1 MQTDIQPDIQPN
13 IEYDIQE
20 PCVKSFTV
28 YSKTNCK
35 YCVLVKSLLDENKI
49 PFIEINCD
57 KYLTQ
62 DKQYFLNFI
71 KEKVGRY
78 FKTFP
83 MVFCDGKFIGGFVE
97 TDRLI
102 MDFDES
108 VEF

>member
-1 MQTDIQPDIQPN
+1 MN
-13 IEYDIQE
+13 IEE
-20 PCVKSFTV
+20 PSDKSFTI

-57 KYLTQ
+57 YYL
-62 DKQYFLNFI
+62 DENKQIFLNFI
-71 KEKVGRY
+71 KERAGREY
-78 FKTFP
+78 KTFP

-102 MDFDES
+102 MDFDEP

>member
-1 MQTDIQPDIQPN
+1 MQ
-13 IEYDIQE
+13 IEE
-20 PCVKSFTV
+20 PSDKCFTV

-49 PFIEINCD
+49 PYNEINCD
-57 KYLTQ
+57 NYLGE
-62 DKQYFLNFI
+62 DKSYFLNFI
-71 KEKVGRY
+71 KEKAGRDY
-78 FKTFP
+78 KTFP
-83 MVFCDGKFIGGFVE
+83 MVFCDGKFVGGFVE

>member
-1 MQTDIQPDIQPN
+1 MQ
-13 IEYDIQE
+13 IEE
-20 PCVKSFTV
+20 PSDKSFTV

-49 PFIEINCD
+49 PFNEINCD
-57 KYLTQ
+57 NYLAE
-62 DKQYFLNFI
+62 DKLYFLNFI
-71 KEKVGRY
+71 KEKANRD

-83 MVFCDGKFIGGFVE
+83 MVFCDGKFVGGFVE

-102 MDFDES
+102 MDFDEA

>member
-1 MQTDIQPDIQPN
+1 MQ
-13 IEYDIQE
+13 IQE
-20 PCVKSFTV
+20 PSDKCFTI
-28 YSKTNCK
+28 YSKSNCK

-57 KYLTQ
+57 EYLIQ
-62 DKQYFLNFI
+62 DKQVFLDFI
-71 KEKVGRY
+71 REKANRD

-97 TDRLI
+97 TDRVI
-102 MDFDES
+102 MDFDQQ